1 MSRFWSKGAYLSAI
15 FIIVRAIGAGAQVP
29 AAPTLASPSN
39 NTTDIAIN
47 PTLSWSTVSGATSY
61 NYQIATST
69 GFVSATWSIS
79 GLTSSSTALS
89 PLPVNLDGQLY
100 GNGALLTL
108 RSPPSNLTNY
118 PVPIVITGNTQM
130 GKVCNPDGGDIRF
143 MDVNGNLL
151 YHQIVSFSVT
161 GGAASGLW
169 FVNVPNLSPH
179 TQIWC
184 LFGAPAQT
192 QHNRAWQ
199 ANVWDQYFAAVYH
212 FSQNGTLSLLD
223 ATANKNDL
231 ELWPGNANKS
241 ATVIASTTMLGC
253 GLTGAYLGYQGVLVA
268 VDSPSLNITGKN
280 LTEESWILPLST
292 SPASEWIGKYTP
304 QNPENT
310 LCGYYMEYLNV
321 EGLGCEFGYFNNV
334 SYTDNPRLNTTT
346 SIPLNTITY
355 IAGELTNGIS
365 SVSYNGVN
373 QPGTLP
379 YQTGPDS
386 ITEDT
391 SSLFI
396 GFGQGG
402 NSFNYG
408 TVFETRVSSIA
419 RSAAWITYTDTVLS
433 SATGGVASM
442 ESPSLLNNNT
452 LYYWEVN
459 AADGNGAG
467 AWSSAWSFT
476 TIIAAPGAPVL
487 SSPSNGAAGQATSLT
502 LSWNSA
508 SNATA
513 YAVQVS
519 TDVNFGSTMASQ
531 SGLTVTSAS
540 INGLANATTYYWRAD
555 AKDTGGVSGWSAPWS
570 FTTIIA
576 APGVPVLSSPLNGAA
591 GQAAS
596 LTLSWNSASNA
607 TAYAVQVSTDVTFGS
622 TVTSQSGLTVTSA
635 SINGLANATTYY
647 WRADAKDAGGVSG
660 WSGAWSFTVVYTAA
674 LSQKDASY
682 SKGISFSNSA
692 ITYDLPASASVS
704 LALYDMQG
712 RQVRQLVNA
721 MQNAGSY
728 TINFNHAKVT
738 AGYYIVELKAGSF
751 IVQKKLALTN

>member
-1 MSRFWSKGAYLSAI
+1 MPRFWSRGAYLSAI

-39 NTTDIAIN
+39 TTTDIAIN

-69 GFVSATWSIS
+69 GFVSAPWSIN

-89 PLPVNLDGQLY
+89 PLPVNLDGQVY
-100 GNGALLTL
+100 GNGALLSL

-130 GKVCNPDGGDIRF
+130 GKVCNSDGSDIRF

-169 FVNVPNLSPH
+169 FVNVPNLTPH

-223 ATANKNDL
+223 ATANGKNLSVYQGSPVVSD
-231 ELWPGNANKS
+231 S
-241 ATVIASTTMLGC
+241 QLGC
-253 GLTGAYLGYQGVLVA
+253 GMSGVQTGGADG
-268 VDSPSLNITGKN
+268 DLNAPPFN
-280 LTEESWILPLST
+280 LTNTPLTIETWLLPNAGASAGEFLSQLT
-292 SPASEWIGKYTP
+292 YPAPSKRYGFDFEFVSGGVMLNMFNGTSLSPTSSVTVATAISTVSPTYVTTTLSAGTNGTVNIYYNGALEATGTPPSGSPAIVTDSTPFLIGTFP
-304 QNPENT
+304 
-310 LCGYYMEYLNV
+310 
-321 EGLGCEFGYFNNV
+321 
-334 SYTDNPRLNTTT
+334 
-346 SIPLNTITY
+346 
-355 IAGELTNGIS
+355 
-365 SVSYNGVN
+365 
-373 QPGTLP
+373 
-379 YQTGPDS
+379 
-386 ITEDT
+386 
-391 SSLFI
+391 
-396 GFGQGG
+396 GG
-402 NSFNYG
+402 NFFHG
-408 TVFETRVSSIA
+408 AQFCVRVSNIA

-459 AADGNGAG
+459 AANGNGAG

-476 TIIAAPGAPVL
+476 TIIVAPGAPVL

-502 LSWNSA
+502 LNWNSA
-508 SNATA
+508 VNAAA

-519 TDVNFGSTMASQ
+519 TDVNFGSTVASQ

-576 APGVPVLSSPLNGAA
+576 APGAPVLSSPLNGAA

-607 TAYAVQVSTDVTFGS
+607 AAYAVQVSTDVNFGS

-635 SINGLANATTYY
+635 SINGLVNATTYY
-647 WRADAKDAGGVSG
+647 WRADAKDTGGVSG
-660 WSGAWSFTVVYTAA
+660 WSGAWSFTVAYTAA
-674 LSQKDASY
+674 LSQKDAVY

>member
-1 MSRFWSKGAYLSAI
+1 MPRFWSRGAYLSAI

-39 NTTDIAIN
+39 TTTDIAIN

-69 GFVSATWSIS
+69 GFVSAPWSIN

-89 PLPVNLDGQLY
+89 PLPVNLDGQVY
-100 GNGALLTL
+100 GNGALLSL

-130 GKVCNPDGGDIRF
+130 GKVCNSDGSDIRF

-169 FVNVPNLSPH
+169 FVNVPNLTPH

-223 ATANKNDL
+223 ATANGKNLSVYQGSPVVSD
-231 ELWPGNANKS
+231 S
-241 ATVIASTTMLGC
+241 QLGC
-253 GLTGAYLGYQGVLVA
+253 GMSGVQTGGADGDLNAPPFNLSNTPLTIETWLLPNAGASAGEFLSQLTYPAPSKRYGFDFEFVSGGVMLNMFNGTSLSPTSSVTVA
-268 VDSPSLNITGKN
+268 TAISTVSPTYVTTTLSAGTNGTVNIYYNGALEATG
-280 LTEESWILPLST
+280 TPPSG
-292 SPASEWIGKYTP
+292 SPAIVTDSTPFLIGTFP
-304 QNPENT
+304 
-310 LCGYYMEYLNV
+310 
-321 EGLGCEFGYFNNV
+321 
-334 SYTDNPRLNTTT
+334 
-346 SIPLNTITY
+346 
-355 IAGELTNGIS
+355 
-365 SVSYNGVN
+365 
-373 QPGTLP
+373 
-379 YQTGPDS
+379 
-386 ITEDT
+386 
-391 SSLFI
+391 
-396 GFGQGG
+396 GG
-402 NSFNYG
+402 NFFHG
-408 TVFETRVSSIA
+408 AQFCVRVSNIA

-459 AADGNGAG
+459 AANGNGAG

-476 TIIAAPGAPVL
+476 TIIVAPGAPVL

-502 LSWNSA
+502 LNWNSA
-508 SNATA
+508 VNAAA

-519 TDVNFGSTMASQ
+519 TDVNFGSTVASQSGLTVTSASLTLSWNSASNAAAYAVQVSTDVNFGSTVTSQ

-540 INGLANATTYYWRAD
+540 INGLVNATTYYWRAD
-555 AKDTGGVSGWSAPWS
+555 AKDTGGVSGWS
-570 FTTIIA
+570 
-576 APGVPVLSSPLNGAA
+576 
-591 GQAAS
+591 
-596 LTLSWNSASNA
+596 
-607 TAYAVQVSTDVTFGS
+607 
-622 TVTSQSGLTVTSA
+622 
-635 SINGLANATTYY
+635 
-647 WRADAKDAGGVSG
+647 
-660 WSGAWSFTVVYTAA
+660 GAWSFTVAYTAA
-674 LSQKDASY
+674 LSQKDAVY

>member
-1 MSRFWSKGAYLSAI
+1 MPRFWSRGAYLSAI

-39 NTTDIAIN
+39 TTTDIAIN

-69 GFVSATWSIS
+69 GFVSAPWSIN

-89 PLPVNLDGQLY
+89 PLPVNLDGQVY
-100 GNGALLTL
+100 GNGALLSL

-130 GKVCNPDGGDIRF
+130 GKVCNSDGSDIRF

-169 FVNVPNLSPH
+169 FVNVPNLTPH

-223 ATANKNDL
+223 ATANGKNLSVYQGSPVVSD
-231 ELWPGNANKS
+231 S
-241 ATVIASTTMLGC
+241 QLGC
-253 GLTGAYLGYQGVLVA
+253 GMSGVQTGGADG
-268 VDSPSLNITGKN
+268 DLNAPPFN
-280 LTEESWILPLST
+280 LTNTPLTIETWLLPNAGASAGEFLSQLT
-292 SPASEWIGKYTP
+292 YPAPSKRYGFDFEFVSGGVMLNMFNGTSLSPTSSVTVATAISTVSPTYVTTTLSAGTNGTVNIYYNGALEATGTPPSGSPAIVTDSTPFLIGTFP
-304 QNPENT
+304 
-310 LCGYYMEYLNV
+310 
-321 EGLGCEFGYFNNV
+321 
-334 SYTDNPRLNTTT
+334 
-346 SIPLNTITY
+346 
-355 IAGELTNGIS
+355 
-365 SVSYNGVN
+365 
-373 QPGTLP
+373 
-379 YQTGPDS
+379 
-386 ITEDT
+386 
-391 SSLFI
+391 
-396 GFGQGG
+396 GG
-402 NSFNYG
+402 NFFHG
-408 TVFETRVSSIA
+408 AQFCVRVSNIA

-459 AADGNGAG
+459 AANGNGAG

-476 TIIAAPGAPVL
+476 TIIVAPGAPVL

-502 LSWNSA
+502 LNWNSA
-508 SNATA
+508 VNAAA

-519 TDVNFGSTMASQ
+519 TDVNFGSTVASQSGLTVTSASLTLSWNSASNAAAYAVQVSTDVNFGSTVTSQ

-540 INGLANATTYYWRAD
+540 INGLVNATTYYWRAD
-555 AKDTGGVSGWSAPWS
+555 AKDTGGVSGWS
-570 FTTIIA
+570 
-576 APGVPVLSSPLNGAA
+576 
-591 GQAAS
+591 
-596 LTLSWNSASNA
+596 
-607 TAYAVQVSTDVTFGS
+607 
-622 TVTSQSGLTVTSA
+622 
-635 SINGLANATTYY
+635 
-647 WRADAKDAGGVSG
+647 
-660 WSGAWSFTVVYTAA
+660 GAWSFTVAYTAA
-674 LSQKDASY
+674 LSQKDAVY